1 MKEVQT
7 NLRSRAWRALT
18 ALFHTEWNKAEKRY
32 LWQTSLVSVVC
43 PPHTLGLVSNQ
54 NISSCRK
61 FSAQLYPQN
70 ATFQGWGC
78 GASARELAQQAQG
91 PEFKPQYCKEKK
103 SKPCFNTQFTT
114 HQLHPCL
121 GVYPRI
127 GQNANSELRWPLTP
141 LNPNE

>member
-1 MKEVQT
+1 LEGTDSPLPHRVKQGRE
-7 NLRSRAWRALT
+7 ALSMADIT
-18 ALFHTEWNKAEKRY
+18 GLCG
-32 LWQTSLVSVVC
+32 V